1 MKVSKATKWIL
12 LVGIFAILLITAAVA
27 YGRQNEQQR
36 ALNANIAQAQQD
48 FDKYTAKKKD
58 LERRL
63 NEADSRIG
71 SVQDEFSEYT
81 ESIEINETLFEAA
94 DDAGVTITRLR
105 SSTPADQKLSGI
117 TYRVFTLD
125 ITAEGEVLPE
135 LLNFSN
141 KISGRFAT
149 ATIESV
155 KIDIP
160 KVEEEGEGEEKPTT
174 ITLRLKIYAYEG

>member
-1 MKVSKATKWIL
+1 L
-12 LVGIFAILLITAAVA
+12 LVGIFAILLVTASVA
-27 YGRQNEQQR
+27 YGRQKEAQSE
-36 ALNANIAQAQQD
+36 LNTNIAQAQQD
-48 FDKYTAKKKD
+48 FDRYAATKKD
-58 LERRL
+58 LEIRL
-63 NEADSRIG
+63 NKADSRIAG
-71 SVQDEFSEYT
+71 VQDEFSEYT

-94 DDAGVTITRLR
+94 EDADVIITRLR
-105 SSTPADQKLSGI
+105 SSIPTSEKLSGI

-141 KISGRFAT
+141 KISGRFAA

-160 KVEEEGEGEEKPTT
+160 EVEEEGEGEEKPTT